1 MKKLVHF
8 PDSCMD
14 FFRDAVNRKQDST
27 LKSRLKLL
35 DPSINLE
42 YDNYEAEFRSKTIEK
57 LKPNAFF
64 DLYKDDLLSLYS
76 YQSYIIRELRTRL
89 SSLQTAT
96 IRNTCQNCTLIPI
109 QSMDHILPK
118 EMYPEFCINPLNLF
132 PSCQTCNAYKS
143 RSWTKGGKRLF
154 LNLFLDDL
162 PDEQYLFAD
171 IRHGKDGIDFKF
183 KLKFSKS
190 IDKSLASLIDSH
202 YTLLHLLERMR
213 LSSSAYLAE
222 FRNTLVAARKRLT
235 NKEVVQ
241 MVFEKTADD
250 KVCYGTNYWK
260 SILEESLVNDDTFLT
275 KLK

>member
-35 DPSINLE
+35 EPTINLE
-42 YDNYEAEFRSKTIEK
+42 YDNYEAGFRSKTIEK

-64 DLYKDDLLSLYS
+64 DLHKDDLLSLYS
-76 YQSYIIRELRTRL
+76 YQSFVIRALRAKL
-89 SSLQTAT
+89 SSLQSAT

-132 PSCQTCNAYKS
+132 PSCQTCNGHKS
-143 RSWTKGGKRLF
+143 RSWTKSGKRLF

-162 PDEQYLFAD
+162 PDEQYLFID
-171 IRHGKDGIDFKF
+171 LRHGKDGIDFKF
-183 KLKFSKS
+183 YLKFSKK
-190 IDKSLASLIDSH
+190 IDNGLTDLIDSH
-202 YTLLHLLERMR
+202 YSLLHLPERMR
-213 LSSSAYLAE
+213 LSSSSYFAE
-222 FRNTLVAARKRLT
+222 FRNTLVAARRRLT

-241 MVFEKTADD
+241 MVFEKAAED
-250 KVCYGTNYWK
+250 KLCYGTNYWK
-260 SILEESLVNDDTFLT
+260 SVLEEALVNDATFLSQ
-275 KLK
+275 LK